1 MKKIFSNFY
10 FVIIFAFLYSINSN
24 AIIFECE
31 NEYSYKM
38 NKKDEQLIFFYKK
51 KNTKWQ
57 SINNVKKSNN
67 KLEFFL
73 PDSTYLACSDK
84 KLNICNY
91 KSLILFDIS
100 TKQASVREVVIN
112 DCYIGTMGCNKYEK
126 GLELNQ
132 RRCNIIE

>member
-1 MKKIFSNFY
+1 MKKIFSHFY
-10 FVIIFAFLYSINSN
+10 LVIIFAFLYSINSN

-73 PDSTYLACSDK
+73 PESTYLACSDK

>member
-1 MKKIFSNFY
+1 MKKVFSNFY

>member
-1 MKKIFSNFY
+1 MKKIFSHFY
-10 FVIIFAFLYSINSN
+10 LVIIFAFLYSINSN

-31 NEYSYKM
+31 NEYSYKI

-57 SINNVKKSNN
+57 SINNVRKSNN

>member
-1 MKKIFSNFY
+1 MKKVFSNFY

-38 NKKDEQLIFFYKK
+38 NKKDDQLIFFYKK

-57 SINNVKKSNN
+57 SINNVKESNN

>member
-1 MKKIFSNFY
+1 MKKIFSHFY
-10 FVIIFAFLYSINSN
+10 LVIIFAFLYSINSN

>member
-1 MKKIFSNFY
+1 MKKIFSHFY
-10 FVIIFAFLYSINSN
+10 LVIIFAFLYSINSN

-31 NEYSYKM
+31 NDYSYKM

>member
-1 MKKIFSNFY
+1 MKKIFSHFY
-10 FVIIFAFLYSINSN
+10 LVIIFAFLYSINSN

-31 NEYSYKM
+31 NEYSYKI

>member
-38 NKKDEQLIFFYKK
+38 NKKDDQLIFFYKK

-57 SINNVKKSNN
+57 SINNVKESNN

>member
-1 MKKIFSNFY
+1 MKKIFSHFY
-10 FVIIFAFLYSINSN
+10 LVIIFAFLYSINSN

-57 SINNVKKSNN
+57 SINNVRKSNN

>member
-1 MKKIFSNFY
+1 MSNLY
-10 FVIIFAFLYSINSN
+10 FFI
-24 AIIFECE
+24 
-31 NEYSYKM
+31 
-38 NKKDEQLIFFYKK
+38 KK

-73 PDSTYLACSDK
+73 PESTYLACSDK